1 MGFNLIQAQIGKV
14 LEAELSG
21 SNFRFG
27 DPIPEVIKDWFDE
40 DDLYLYFS
48 TECVAEGQRNN
59 RSQFLQEAAAKCA
72 HYTEPRRG

>member
-21 SNFRFG
+21 SSFRFR

-59 RSQFLQEAAAKCA
+59 
-72 HYTEPRRG
+72 YTTLNRGGGENGKSK